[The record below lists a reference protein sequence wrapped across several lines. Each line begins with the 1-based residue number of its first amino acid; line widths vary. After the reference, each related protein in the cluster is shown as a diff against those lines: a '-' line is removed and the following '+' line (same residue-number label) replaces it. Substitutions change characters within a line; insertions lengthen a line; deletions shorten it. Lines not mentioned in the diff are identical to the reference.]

1 MTKAEEKRILEEL
14 MASSGWALLESKMKD
29 EIVNA
34 AFAMAENARLTVD
47 EMNFRRGAMW
57 AARRVIELPT
67 NMKTLIDNDLL
78 MDAAIAVEAEANK
91 Q

>member
-14 MASSGWALLESKMKD
+14 MASSGWKLLETKMRD
-29 EIVNA
+29 EIVAA
-34 AFAMAENARLTVD
+34 AFAMAENKQLTVD

-57 AARRVIELPT
+57 AARRVTELPT

-78 MDAAIAVEAEANK
+78 MDAAMAVEAETK
-91 Q
+91 

>member
-1 MTKAEEKRILEEL
+1 
-14 MASSGWALLESKMKD
+14 
-29 EIVNA
+29 
-34 AFAMAENARLTVD
+34 
-47 EMNFRRGAMW
+47 MNFRRGAMW

-78 MDAAIAVEAEANK
+78 MDAAMAVEAEANK

>member
-14 MASSGWALLESKMKD
+14 MASSGWKLLETKMKD
-29 EIVNA
+29 EIVAA
-34 AFAMAENARLTVD
+34 AFAMAENKQLTVD

-57 AARRVIELPT
+57 AARRVTELPT

-78 MDAAIAVEAEANK
+78 MDAAMAVEAETK
-91 Q
+91 